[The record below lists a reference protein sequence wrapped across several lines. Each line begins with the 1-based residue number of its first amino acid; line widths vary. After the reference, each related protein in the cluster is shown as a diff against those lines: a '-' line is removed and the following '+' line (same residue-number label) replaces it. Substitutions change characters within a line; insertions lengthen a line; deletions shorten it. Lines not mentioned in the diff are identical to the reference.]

1 MSIFDEVP
9 HTKQGLLTYRDYAE
23 NQIKE
28 TELRKKRLEKILEE
42 CDRRLDKME
51 GKNG

>member
-23 NQIKE
+23 NEINE
-28 TELRKKRLEKILEE
+28 TELRKKRLEKILVE
-42 CDRRLDKME
+42 CDRRLEAME
-51 GKNG
+51 VKK